1 MFCPECGKAYNEG
14 DRFCDGCGKELR
26 GASKQNIIQPQKS
39 IESIAQLQSQKKPLP
54 IVLIAVYLALT
65 GGLFAIV
72 STIAGIALSVAPK
85 EMETIGQF
93 MPLPFGGSFIK
104 SALVIE
110 CFSIISLLSIAAVYG
125 LWNFTQWGRFLTV
138 ILCAVFFVGCLINLF
153 ITNSGGILLSIFTMI
168 ICIAIAVY
176 LIMTD
181 ISDRFTN

>member
-1 MFCPECGKAYNEG
+1 MFCPECGKTYNEG

-26 GASKQNIIQPQKS
+26 GVSRQNTIQPQKS
-39 IESIAQLQSQKKPLP
+39 FKSIAQLQSQKKPLP

-72 STIAGIALSVAPK
+72 STIVGIALSVAPK

-93 MPLPFGGSFIK
+93 MPFGGSFIK
-104 SALVIE
+104 TALVIE
-110 CFSIISLLSIAAVYG
+110 CLSIISLLSIAAVYG

-138 ILCAVFFVGCLINLF
+138 ILSAVFFVGCLINLF
-153 ITNSGGILLSIFTMI
+153 TTNSGGILLSIFDMI
-168 ICIAIAVY
+168 ISIAIAVY